1 MRSVRKALRS
11 RLPSVA
17 SFVGRRPD
25 LPTLLAL
32 FALTLLAQWDL
43 LREEITIGSDAATQ
57 YYPFYHLLGESL
69 RSGTIPGWNP
79 YQFSGTPF
87 AADPLTGWSYL
98 PAMLLFA
105 LLPLVGAAKGLMFSH
120 LLLAG
125 LFTYALGRVLGVGSA
140 GSLLAAIAYQY
151 NGLFYIDN
159 TCCLQYVGVMA
170 WLPLAIAGAE
180 LAIRSPSWP
189 RRGLW
194 WGISGLAVS
203 QALASWFGQGSYYAL
218 LALGG
223 YVLYRTLLYPPENIG
238 GVKGRVGG
246 LFVHGGAVLVFGA
259 CLAAAG
265 VLPRLEYNALSNLAG
280 GYPDEVRAYGGWS
293 VSDWVSLLE
302 PGFWYAGLSVLALAL
317 VAPLIARKRFAVPY
331 FSVLALCTLVLT
343 DQGPT
348 PLHSALYLLL
358 PYFERLHPHDPD
370 RVVLIFYL
378 GAALLA
384 GGTLTALEERVVRK
398 SSLLAL
404 PILAAL
410 LLATVGILFPPKSG
424 GWVAL
429 YPVSLKNGVS
439 VPVGSLLFLILA
451 VGLVAAYALLPA
463 RLTGWRA
470 AAFAVLALTVFADLL
485 AADRVT
491 IAKQDFSGQGWL
503 VRMREMD
510 LAEYYRPSGAARFLQ
525 SKEDEEEPFRYFG
538 YDPGG
543 SGEGSQVSAPLWFA
557 DPSTRVLEAN
567 GRSMLLGLQNVQGYN
582 PTHIA
587 RYDEFMSVLNADQ
600 QNYHFV
606 DVYEK
611 GLTSPLLDLLN
622 ARYIIVPSHPSQE
635 DPEGLR
641 RFEGLERTH
650 PVVYE
655 DGQTKVLENPEAL
668 PRAWLV
674 HSAQQVGSEGAALE
688 LLSSGEVDPR
698 ETALLQDEPPDKLA
712 QPEGASSDRASVV
725 EYEANRMRLKTAT
738 TAPGLLVL
746 SEVYYPA
753 WKAYV
758 DGRPVQVGLADGL
771 LRSVEVPEG
780 EHEVELRYE
789 SWPLWGGVAL
799 SLIGYA
805 ALLALAVVTTA
816 QYRRKSV

>member
-223 YVLYRTLLYPPENIG
+223 YVFYRTLLYPPENIG

-293 VSDWVSLLE
+293 VSDWV
-302 PGFWYAGLSVLALAL
+302 
-317 VAPLIARKRFAVPY
+317 
-331 FSVLALCTLVLT
+331 
-343 DQGPT
+343 
-348 PLHSALYLLL
+348 
-358 PYFERLHPHDPD
+358 
-370 RVVLIFYL
+370 
-378 GAALLA
+378 
-384 GGTLTALEERVVRK
+384 
-398 SSLLAL
+398 SLLAL

-635 DPEGLR
+635 D
-641 RFEGLERTH
+641 
-650 PVVYE
+650 
-655 DGQTKVLENPEAL
+655 
-668 PRAWLV
+668 
-674 HSAQQVGSEGAALE
+674 
-688 LLSSGEVDPR
+688 
-698 ETALLQDEPPDKLA
+698 
-712 QPEGASSDRASVV
+712 
-725 EYEANRMRLKTAT
+725 
-738 TAPGLLVL
+738 
-746 SEVYYPA
+746 
-753 WKAYV
+753 
-758 DGRPVQVGLADGL
+758 
-771 LRSVEVPEG
+771 
-780 EHEVELRYE
+780 
-789 SWPLWGGVAL
+789 
-799 SLIGYA
+799 
-805 ALLALAVVTTA
+805 
-816 QYRRKSV
+816 

>member
-1 MRSVRKALRS
+1 M
-11 RLPSVA
+11 
-17 SFVGRRPD
+17 
-25 LPTLLAL
+25 
-32 FALTLLAQWDL
+32 
-43 LREEITIGSDAATQ
+43 AT
-57 YYPFYHLLGESL
+57 F
-69 RSGTIPGWNP
+69 T
-79 YQFSGTPF
+79 
-87 AADPLTGWSYL
+87 
-98 PAMLLFA
+98 
-105 LLPLVGAAKGLMFSH
+105 LLPLVGAVKGLMFLH

-125 LFTYALGRVLGVGSA
+125 LFTYALARTLGMPLPGA
-140 GSLLAAIAYQY
+140 FLAAIAYQY

-159 TCCLQYVGVMA
+159 TCCLQYIGVME
-170 WLPLAIAGAE
+170 WLPLAILGAE
-180 LAIRSPSWP
+180 LAIRSRGWR

-194 WGISGLAVS
+194 WGLSGLALS
-203 QALASWFGQGSYYAL
+203 QMLAAWLGQGSYYAL

-223 YVLYRTLLYPPENIG
+223 YITYRTVLSPPGNIG
-238 GVKGRVGG
+238 GIKGRVAG
-246 LFVHGGAVLVFGA
+246 LFLHGGAVLAFGS
-259 CLAAAG
+259 CLAAGG

-280 GYPDEVRAYGGWS
+280 GYADEVRAWGGWS

-317 VAPLIARKRFAVPY
+317 VAPLVARKRFAVPY
-331 FSVLALCTLVLT
+331 FSVLALGALALT
-343 DQGPT
+343 GQGPT
-348 PLHSALYLLL
+348 PLHSVLYLLL
-358 PYFERLHPHDPD
+358 PYFDRLHPHDPD
-370 RVVLIFYL
+370 RVILIFYL

-384 GGTLTALEERVVRK
+384 GGTLTALGERVVSK
-398 SSLLAL
+398 PSLLAL
-404 PILAAL
+404 PISAAL
-410 LLATVGILFPPKSG
+410 LLFTTALLLPPGSG

-439 VPVGSLLFLILA
+439 IPVGSLLFLILA

-635 DPEGLR
+635 DPEDLR
-641 RFEGLERTH
+641 RFEGLEHTH
-650 PVVYE
+650 PVLYE

-674 HSAQQVGSEGAALE
+674 HSAQQVGSEGEALE

-738 TAPGLLVL
+738 TAPSLLVL

-805 ALLALAVVTTA
+805 ALLALAVVTAA
-816 QYRRKSV
+816 QYRRKTV